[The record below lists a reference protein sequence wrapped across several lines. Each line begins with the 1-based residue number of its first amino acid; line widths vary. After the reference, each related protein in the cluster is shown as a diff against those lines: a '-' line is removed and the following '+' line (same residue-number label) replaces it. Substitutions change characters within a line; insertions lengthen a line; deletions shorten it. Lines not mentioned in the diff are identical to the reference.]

1 MALKGN
7 LRDFPITQVL
17 NLVNVAQKTG
27 TLVVERAEEQAF
39 VSFKEGKLSYAH
51 NGSSPANLTMVLY
64 HAKKLNAAQVRAI
77 NERSGGMSDKELGL
91 LLINANYLSQQE
103 ILASLQTYYLNI
115 ITRMF
120 SWVDGLFHFDTEL
133 QPPKDRITVRISLEN
148 LIMEGTRR
156 MREWEQLQGEIPSLE
171 MALKFSS
178 RPGINLRNLNLSVDE
193 WKVISFINP
202 KNTIH
207 QIARTTNKNDLEIR
221 RIVYSFL
228 QAGLVEMVRPT
239 GAVIQPPYPP
249 APPVQAEQPDQS
261 VQTAEPVS
269 SAETVQPVVIAQPR
283 RLVPVLRPVQIGHPD
298 LSGQPIQTG
307 QTFPTTQSETPTQ
320 PIQPRIA
327 LPQGGKT
334 EFKSLINR
342 IIDRIRS
349 I

>member
-7 LRDFPITQVL
+7 LRDFSIAQLL

-27 TLVVERAEEQAF
+27 TLVVERPQEQLF
-39 VSFKEGKLSYAH
+39 ISFREGKLSYAR
-51 NGSSPANLTMVLY
+51 NGAGQTNLTTVLY

-91 LLINANYLSQQE
+91 VLINSNYLTQQD
-103 ILASLQTYYLNI
+103 ILSSLQAYYLNMVNRLF
-115 ITRMF
+115 T
-120 SWVDGLFHFDTEL
+120 WADGLFHFDNEL
-133 QPPKDRITVRISLEN
+133 LPPKDKITVRISLEN
-148 LIMEGTRR
+148 LIIEGTRR

-171 MALKFSS
+171 MALKFSQ
-178 RPGINLRNLNLSVDE
+178 RPGINLRNLNLSTDE

-207 QIARTTNKNDLEIR
+207 QIAKATNKNDLEIR

-228 QAGLVEMVRPT
+228 QAGLVELVRPEGVRVPPT
-239 GAVIQPPYPP
+239 VQPSQYVQTVQP
-249 APPVQAEQPDQS
+249 APVEQPIRIARPIQ
-261 VQTAEPVS
+261 
-269 SAETVQPVVIAQPR
+269 TVQPVKTAQP
-283 RLVPVLRPVQIGHPD
+283 LPTGQPVQISQSVQSRAPVEPD
-298 LSGQPIQTG
+298 QL
-307 QTFPTTQSETPTQ
+307 
-320 PIQPRIA
+320 RVA
-327 LPQGGKT
+327 LQQGSKT